1 MSEKGAA
8 HEVPRAAAGRRGLI
22 LAAAMMATFMTAVE
36 TTIVATAMP
45 TIVADL
51 GDFHLFSEAM
61 ASALRSVHV
70 VGALIELVVLALATR
85 LPRALSPVTA
95 AEDGQSAGGSS
106 ADVTRK

>member
-1 MSEKGAA
+1 MSEKSAD
-8 HEVPRAAAGRRGLI
+8 HELAKAVAGHRGLI

-70 VGALIELVVLALATR
+70 VGALIGLAVLALATR
-85 LPRALSPVTA
+85 LPRALSPATLPD
-95 AEDGQSAGGSS
+95 EKPSGH
-106 ADVTRK
+106 RN